1 VRASSPQRP
10 PMRRILRPA
19 GLAVAVGLVTTGC
32 TEGGVFDT
40 LNPKGENARIID
52 DLTNFI
58 GIAALA
64 VGVVITVLVTYTV
77 YRYRSTD
84 ETYDDL
90 PEQVHGHTA
99 AELTWTVVPA
109 IGLIVVTVLS
119 LPAIFELDRQDP
131 DDMTVLVEGQQWWW
145 QFSYD
150 LDNDGVYEIVTSGD
164 IVFPAGQQVNLQIT
178 SNDVIHSFWVP
189 ELTGKKDA
197 VPGLRTPLKLHADEP
212 GIFWGQ
218 CAEFCGLSH
227 AEMRL
232 RAVALDDADWER
244 WVSEQTTVGVVPD
257 GQDVAAQR
265 GYETFGQFCS
275 SCHVIDGVYE
285 GAYENE
291 PPLLSGIAP
300 NLTNLM
306 GRTSFAGGIFDL
318 YNDDGTVNEADLLA
332 WVRDAPGVKA
342 LDPANQQGMPSF
354 AEQLSNEQLSDIVA
368 YLSTLGEA
376 PILP

>member
-1 VRASSPQRP
+1 
-10 PMRRILRPA
+10 MRRILRPA
-19 GLAVAVGLVTTGC
+19 GLAVAVGLLTAGC

-64 VGVVITVLVTYTV
+64 VGIVIAALVTYIV
-77 YRYRSTD
+77 VRYRTTD

-99 AELTWTVVPA
+99 AELTWTIVPA

-119 LPAIFELDRQDP
+119 IPAIFELDRQDK

-150 LDNDGVYEIVTSGD
+150 LDNDGEYEIVTSGD

-189 ELTGKKDA
+189 ELNGKKDA
-197 VPGLRTPLKLHADEP
+197 VPGRRTPLKLHADEP
-212 GIFWGQ
+212 GVFWGQ

-244 WVSEQTTVGVVPD
+244 WVLEQTTEGVVPD
-257 GQDVAAQR
+257 GQDVAAER
-265 GYETFGQFCS
+265 GYEVFGQFCS
-275 SCHVIDGVYE
+275 SCHVVDGVYD
-285 GAYENE
+285 GANENE

-300 NLTNLM
+300 NLTHLM

-342 LDPANQQGMPSF
+342 MAPDNQQGMPSF